1 MITIAIDP
9 STKCTGYSVF
19 KDNELIDY
27 GAFSE
32 ESKNT
37 TERVFNILTKV
48 EELIKK
54 HEPTNMAVEDVQ
66 ITMNAKTAKALLG
79 LQFSIELLAYKY
91 YIFDN

>member
-19 KDNELIDY
+19 KNNELIDY

-54 HEPTNMAVEDVQ
+54 IRTN
-66 ITMNAKTAKALLG
+66 
-79 LQFSIELLAYKY
+79 KY
-91 YIFDN
+91 GSRRCTNHYECKNS